1 MKRTQKTRKQRI
13 GFETLENRSMLAG
26 NVAAAVNSGFLN
38 ICGDSKGDQFVV
50 HQLQTGDWVVAGLN
64 GTKING
70 QKTATFSEV
79 FSINIKTLGGNDV
92 VGVAGGILP
101 GPLCIDTG
109 AGNDIVGLAALQVGS
124 VNVSTGAGN
133 DALVVAGLKTSSE
146 NTETPTI
153 SPSFEGSSSG
163 SVNLDAGD
171 GTNIVLLAGITTSN
185 LSLCTGKG
193 SDFIGIAGVC
203 VDECLSVSTGSG
215 TDMLGVID
223 SSAGFAKF
231 YSGGQK
237 SDILGTGGNTFGG
250 TNSDFKIN
258 LNLNPLVKSL
268 NASFKS
274 VQKSVVS
281 ALSGFA
287 GFPTFK
293 V

>member
-133 DALVVAGLKTSSE
+133 DALVVAGLKTSSFDQ
-146 NTETPTI
+146 TPTI
-153 SPSFEGSSSG
+153 APALETSSSG

-171 GTNIVLLAGITTSN
+171 GNNIVLLAGITTED

-193 SDFIGIAGVC
+193 NDFIGIAGVC
-203 VDECLSVSTGSG
+203 VDECLSVNTGGG

-237 SDILGTGGNTFGG
+237 SDILGTGQNSFGG
-250 TNSDFKIN
+250 QTSDFNIT

-293 V
+293 I

>member
-1 MKRTQKTRKQRI
+1 MKRIQKNRSSRI

-26 NVAAAVNSGFLN
+26 NVAAAVSGGLLN
-38 ICGDSKGDQFVV
+38 ISGDGKGDQIVV

-79 FSINIKTLGGNDV
+79 FSINIKTLGGSDV

-101 GPLCIDTG
+101 GSLCIDTG
-109 AGNDIVGLAALQVGS
+109 AGNDIVGLALLQVGS

-133 DALVVAGLKTSSE
+133 DALVVAGLKTS
-146 NTETPTI
+146 TPEVTTTI
-153 SPSFEGSSSG
+153 TQSLATSSSG

-171 GTNIVLLAGITTSN
+171 GNNIVLLAGITTDN

-193 SDFIGIAGVC
+193 IDFIGIAGVC
-203 VDECLSVSTGSG
+203 VDECLSVNTGGG
-215 TDMLGVID
+215 TDMLGVIE

-231 YSGGQK
+231 YSGNQA
-237 SDILGTGGNTFGG
+237 SDILGTGQNSFGG
-250 TNSDFKIN
+250 QTSDFKIT

-293 V
+293 I